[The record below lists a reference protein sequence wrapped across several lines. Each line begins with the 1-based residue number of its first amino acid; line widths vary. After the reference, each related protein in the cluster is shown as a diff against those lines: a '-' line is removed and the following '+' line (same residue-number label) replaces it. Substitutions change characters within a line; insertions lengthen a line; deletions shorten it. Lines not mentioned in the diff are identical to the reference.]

1 MKMSFG
7 VFISIIFMILLVAV
21 GWKQRNTIPLYRG
34 NTGDHLLGPLL
45 LVGIIVVIVAL
56 YVRWANR
63 RDFK

>member
-1 MKMSFG
+1 MKISFG
-7 VFISIIFMILLVAV
+7 AFVTTLFIIFLVVV

-34 NTGDHLLGPLL
+34 NTGDHLPEA
-45 LVGIIVVIVAL
+45 LVGVGILVGIVAL